1 MNLARWNIITDPRC
15 ALCQAP
21 QPTTNHI
28 LTGCPAAL
36 DQGRYTW
43 RHDSVLQVLVH
54 GLQQH
59 LPETFKLYADL
70 PGYLASSSPP
80 STIPTNLSSTLSRH
94 DLVLVSN
101 DSICLFEL
109 TVPTNTQQHLLA
121 ARARKEDRYSSL
133 LSGLTVNLVP
143 IEIGCLGHF
152 LSETIAQM
160 ATACEVPKKTI
171 RSLFEQAARIAVSC
185 SYRIFNSRASLGW
198 DLLDHLR

>member
-1 MNLARWNIITDPRC
+1 MA
-15 ALCQAP
+15 
-21 QPTTNHI
+21 
-28 LTGCPAAL
+28 
-36 DQGRYTW
+36 
-43 RHDSVLQVLVH
+43 
-54 GLQQH
+54 
-59 LPETFKLYADL
+59 
-70 PGYLASSSPP
+70 GYLASSSPP
-80 STIPTNLSSTLSRH
+80 STIPTNLSSTLSRP

-133 LSGLTVNLVP
+133 QYDLQLSGLTVNLVP

-152 LSETIAQM
+152 LPETIAQM

-185 SYRIFNSRASLGW
+185 SYRIFNSRASPGW